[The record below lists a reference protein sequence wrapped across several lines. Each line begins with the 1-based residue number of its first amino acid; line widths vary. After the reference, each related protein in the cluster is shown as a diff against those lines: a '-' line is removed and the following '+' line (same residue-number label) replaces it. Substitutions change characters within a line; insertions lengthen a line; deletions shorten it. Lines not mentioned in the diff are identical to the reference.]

1 MRTGHVRQWEMSL
14 NSQEMSVWSQRWTKR
29 KRCCC
34 LVSKSCLTLC
44 NHMDCRTPGSSLY
57 GISPARILEWVALA
71 SSRRSPHSGI
81 KPCLLHW
88 QAVSLP
94 PSHQESRRGRDM
106 RYQEHLSQTQCPK
119 QPPSSCLGL
128 LVSCHNRLVSGS
140 LKVELSLPVFPKSKL
155 FLSIMPPPQN
165 WTFHKSINRHTQLNC
180 HWLGLKDE
188 SSLSLPSWTVWFT
201 DRHKYMKRSFLITRW
216 RQWKKYK
223 RGHKT
228 WGGQRWGPQPS
239 LGSKTMVS
247 DIPLKGVF

>member
-29 KRCCC
+29 KRYWC

-44 NHMDCRTPGSSLY
+44 DPMDCLTPGSSVY

-71 SSRRSPHSGI
+71 FSRRSPHSGI
-81 KPCLLHW
+81 EPCLLHW

-94 PSHQESRRGRDM
+94 LSHKESPRGRDM
-106 RYQEHLSQTQCPK
+106 RYQGHLPQTQCPK

-128 LVSCHNRLVSGS
+128 LFSSHNRLVSGS

-155 FLSIMPPPQN
+155 SLSIMPPPQN
-165 WTFHKSINRHTQLNC
+165 WTFHKSISWHIQLNG
-180 HWLGLKDE
+180 HLLGLKHE

-201 DRHKYMKRSFLITRW
+201 DRHKYMKR
-216 RQWKKYK
+216 
-223 RGHKT
+223 
-228 WGGQRWGPQPS
+228 
-239 LGSKTMVS
+239 
-247 DIPLKGVF
+247 